1 MPGTALLVVDVQNEL
16 FHPDGALAG
25 DFPARAAPML
35 DALRR
40 LVTWAHEH
48 ATPVVWLRL
57 AFRPGHFDA
66 VRDSMSRRRGTLVDG
81 SWGAE
86 LLDGL
91 GRLPTDVVVTKKRPS
106 GFFQSEL
113 ALVLRGLGVDRL
125 VVAGGSTNWAV
136 ESTVRDAHSHD
147 FDVVVVRQAVAT
159 PFEELHE
166 PSLRSMGSV
175 FARVADL
182 DDVLAGTIPEHP
194 NPH

>member
-1 MPGTALLVVDVQNEL
+1 MTRAALLIVDVQNEL

-25 DFPARAAPML
+25 EFPAQAQPML
-35 DALRR
+35 EAVRR
-40 LVTWAHEH
+40 LVGWAHH
-48 ATPVVWLRL
+48 WQVPVVWLRL

-81 SWGAE
+81 TWGAD

-91 GRLPTDVVVTKKRPS
+91 GRLDTDIVVTKKRPS
-106 GFFQSEL
+106 GFFQTDL
-113 ALVLRGLGVDRL
+113 AIVLRGLAVDRL
-125 VVAGGSTNWAV
+125 IVAGGSTNWAV

-147 FDVVVVRQAVAT
+147 FEVVVVRQAVIT
-159 PFEELHE
+159 PFEDLHE

-182 DDVLAGTIPEHP
+182 DEVLAESPADERKP
-194 NPH
+194 D